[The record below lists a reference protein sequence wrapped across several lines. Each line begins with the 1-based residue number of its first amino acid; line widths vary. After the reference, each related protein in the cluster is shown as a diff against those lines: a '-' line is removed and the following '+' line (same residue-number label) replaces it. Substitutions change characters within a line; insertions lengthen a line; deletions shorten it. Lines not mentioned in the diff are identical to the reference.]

1 MPYHP
6 SGPRPLTVAHIAGER
21 GRWRCSLI
29 LLATAAIFFVTMV
42 STIPAL
48 ADGGAGLLFTASG
61 ATFNNTV
68 TVTGGEGDG
77 IGGVGVQVTGSGA
90 TFNNAGA
97 VSGGA
102 GGFGAGG
109 GVGVQFTGSGVTFN
123 NAGTVSGGGGGFAAG
138 SGVGVL
144 FSGSG
149 ATFNNAGKVS
159 GGGTGFGNGG
169 TGVSFTG
176 SGATFNN
183 AGTVSG
189 GSGGFGGGMGN
200 AGAGGVG
207 VQFTGSGATFSNA
220 GMVSGGA
227 ASGGPFGG
235 GAAGIVGTGLTVI
248 NSGIVSAG
256 RSLIGPPADAITF
269 TGGINILE
277 LRAGSTIMGNV
288 VAFSAADTLRLGGT
302 SNASFDV
309 SQIGNQYLG
318 FGLFQKTGSSTWTLT
333 GANTTSGPW
342 TIDGGTLQMNA
353 TLAGSKITVSS
364 GGTLTGIGTVGSV
377 NVSGGGTLAP
387 GAAGSPGTLTVA
399 GNLTFQPGAFY
410 LIQVT
415 PSTASSAN
423 LTGGGT
429 ATLGGTVEAAFAVGS
444 YVSRDYTILHT
455 AGLGGSTFDGLQT
468 VNLPAGFGASLGY
481 TTTDVVLD
489 LTATLGAVTGHLSV
503 NQQQVATALNTFF
516 NAGGELPPSFVNVF
530 GLTGS
535 NLNTALSQL
544 SGEAGTGGQQAAFQ
558 LMTEFLT
565 LMLDP
570 FVDGRGGT
578 VMGFAPNSDT
588 LSFQLASADAAS
600 LTKSAPVAQGWTL
613 WGGAYGGVNHTSG
626 DPAAVGSHDLTAST
640 GGFAVGADY
649 RLSPSTALGFA
660 LAGGGTGWS
669 VAEGLGGGRSTAFQA
684 GVYGKTT
691 FGPAY
696 VAASLAYTQ
705 QWMSTDRLSFGF
717 DQLTAQFDAESFG
730 GRAEGGYRFNFPI
743 VAVTPYVG
751 LQSQAF
757 VTPSYSE
764 SDTSGGSFGLS
775 YAGRTATDTR
785 SELGSRFDRTF
796 ALDPTTFL
804 VLRAKLAWAHDWV
817 SDPSLAAV
825 FQALPGSSFIVGGAT
840 PPSDFGLVSAGAEL
854 HFANG
859 LALAAKFDGEF
870 AGRAHTLAG
879 TAIVRYTW

>member
-1 MPYHP
+1 M
-6 SGPRPLTVAHIAGER
+6 S
-21 GRWRCSLI
+21 
-29 LLATAAIFFVTMV
+29 
-42 STIPAL
+42 
-48 ADGGAGLLFTASG
+48 D
-61 ATFNNTV
+61 
-68 TVTGGEGDG
+68 
-77 IGGVGVQVTGSGA
+77 
-90 TFNNAGA
+90 
-97 VSGGA
+97 
-102 GGFGAGG
+102 
-109 GVGVQFTGSGVTFN
+109 
-123 NAGTVSGGGGGFAAG
+123 
-138 SGVGVL
+138 
-144 FSGSG
+144 
-149 ATFNNAGKVS
+149 
-159 GGGTGFGNGG
+159 
-169 TGVSFTG
+169 
-176 SGATFNN
+176 
-183 AGTVSG
+183 
-189 GSGGFGGGMGN
+189 
-200 AGAGGVG
+200 
-207 VQFTGSGATFSNA
+207 
-220 GMVSGGA
+220 
-227 ASGGPFGG
+227 
-235 GAAGIVGTGLTVI
+235 
-248 NSGIVSAG
+248 
-256 RSLIGPPADAITF
+256 
-269 TGGINILE
+269 
-277 LRAGSTIMGNV
+277 
-288 VAFSAADTLRLGGT
+288 
-302 SNASFDV
+302 ASFDV

-318 FGLFQKTGSSTWTLT
+318 FGFFQKTGGSTWTLI
-333 GANTTSGPW
+333 GANTASGPW
-342 TIDGGTLQMNA
+342 TIDSGTLEVNA
-353 TLAGSKITVSS
+353 ALASSNMTVNS
-364 GGTLTGIGTVGSV
+364 GGTLAGIGTVGSV

-387 GAAGSPGTLTVA
+387 GSAGSPGTLTVA
-399 GNLTFQPGAFY
+399 RNLVFQPGAIY
-410 LIQVT
+410 LVRVNSSNA
-415 PSTASSAN
+415 PSAGMT
-423 LTGGGT
+423 TGGT
-429 ATLGGTVEAAFAVGS
+429 AALAGTVEAAFAVGS
-444 YVSRDYTILHT
+444 SASRNYTILHT
-455 AGLGGSTFDGLQT
+455 AGLGGTTFDGLQIS
-468 VNLPAGFGASLGY
+468 NLPGGFGASLDY
-481 TTTDVVLD
+481 TTTDALLE
-489 LTATLGAVTGHLSV
+489 LTATLGAGTGQLSG
-503 NQQQVATALNTFF
+503 NQQQVATALNNFF
-516 NAGGELPPSFVNVF
+516 NAGGALPPSFVNVF

-535 NLNTALSQL
+535 NLNTALTQL

-578 VMGFAPNSDT
+578 VLGFAPNSDT

-626 DPAAVGSHDLTAST
+626 DPATVGSHDLTAST

-705 QWMSTDRLSFGF
+705 HWMSTDRLSFGF

-757 VTPSYSE
+757 ITPSYSE

-796 ALDPTTFL
+796 ALDPTTLL

-825 FQALPGSSFIVGGAT
+825 FQALPGAGFIVRGAT
-840 PPSDFGLVSAGAEL
+840 LPSDFGLVSAGAEL
-854 HFANG
+854 HFASG

-879 TAIVRYTW
+879 SAIVRYVW